1 MIKIQGKPN
10 KGLIISFLVA
20 LILTAIA
27 LTFVFSSCSDARLV
41 EIHLKK
47 AEKHGGKI
55 TCDTTFIEV
64 PKLVKGKDGKDS
76 LIHVSTPIPCKPCQ
90 PCETKREIKWKYKYD
105 LKRQKARDAFIIDSL
120 NKVFENGQKRSKIE
134 GKATKNESR
143 NKTKTETANNKTFNL
158 ALIVFGIV
166 GSLILILLI
175 IYKFKKK

>member
-10 KGLIISFLVA
+10 KGLIISFLVS

-27 LTFVFSSCSDARLV
+27 VTFVFSSCSDARMV
-41 EIHLKK
+41 AIHLKK

-55 TCDTTFIEV
+55 VCDTTFIEV

-76 LIHVSTPIPCKPCQ
+76 LIYVSTPVPCKPCQ

-120 NKVFENGQKRSKIE
+120 IKYMIDMC
-134 GKATKNESR
+134 
-143 NKTKTETANNKTFNL
+143 
-158 ALIVFGIV
+158 
-166 GSLILILLI
+166 ILI
-175 IYKFKKK
+175 KFFLQTYNQTTLTPATSAFRFIQGLHHEDM